1 MSASAALND
10 VVLEISL
17 DGYLETTVTLTS
29 IASPRIWFEGR
40 FEGRFST
47 GAGFYNARRGGNGW
61 MWLLEDEPDF
71 CQPTRP

>member
-40 FEGRFST
+40 FEGRVST
-47 GAGFYNARRGGNGW
+47 GGGNGW

-71 CQPTRP
+71 CQTTRP